1 VPPETA
7 PTSGDWNKPAQQPRH
22 NAGPNWSGSAS
33 ASRKSKNENA
43 NGKKGRKSLRQNGK
57 HGKSNARKSHGK
69 EAAAWG

>member
-1 VPPETA
+1 M
-7 PTSGDWNKPAQQPRH
+7 PTNGDRSKPSHQPRH
-22 NAGPNWSGSAS
+22 SVGPSRSESVS

>member
-1 VPPETA
+1 M
-7 PTSGDWNKPAQQPRH
+7 PTNGDRSKPSHQPRH
-22 NAGPNWSGSAS
+22 SAKP
-33 ASRKSKNENA
+33 SRNENA